1 MNSKSRYSHREK
13 PPHPFFIRGNPAR
26 CCLLRIA
33 LCRPAVYAVTL
44 VLVAVSCWAQPAAVD
59 STFNAG
65 AGLDKVVNVVAIQP
79 DGRLVVGGDF
89 LTANGLSFPSVV
101 RLLPDGLPD
110 VSFNP
115 GVSANDQVRCVA
127 LDPEGH
133 VVQMGRFLDGL
144 PAAGYGRQP
153 APIIWP
159 YGTE

>member
-1 MNSKSRYSHREK
+1 MNPKSRDSRGNK
-13 PPHPFFIRGNPAR
+13 PLHPFFIRGNLAWR
-26 CCLLRIA
+26 CLLRAA
-33 LCRPAVYAVTL
+33 LHRPAVYAVAL
-44 VLVAVSCWAQPAAVD
+44 VLAAVSCWARPAAVD

-65 AGLDKVVNVVAIQP
+65 AGLDKVVNAVAIQP

-101 RLLPDGLPD
+101 RLLPEGLPD

-115 GVSANDQVRCVA
+115 GVSASDQVRCVA
-127 LDPEGH
+127 LDLEGH

-144 PAAGYGRQP
+144 PAEGYGRQP
-153 APIIWP
+153 APTIWP